1 MIVAVNL
8 DILMKRVV
16 DDNIPEL
23 TITQNYSLWHHLQPE
38 HHYDSILDMTTQT
51 HDQSDIIVMILNW
64 V

>member
-23 TITQNYSLWHHLQPE
+23 TITQNYSL
-38 HHYDSILDMTTQT
+38 
-51 HDQSDIIVMILNW
+51 
-64 V
+64 